1 MKSNKL
7 ALAAL
12 VLWVAT
18 VAVFAWFFV
27 RGNTVPGSD
36 GRSAIVLAP
45 AERGLILAEMRG
57 LLAEVHN
64 ILDAI
69 NRNDR
74 QQIAASARH
83 VGTAYAAD
91 VNPAI
96 MAKLPL
102 PFKQL
107 GMSVHHDMD
116 DLAAA
121 ADSGKPVAELQAMLT
136 ATMSKCVSCHAAWEL
151 KPSE

>member
-1 MKSNKL
+1 MKSNKI

-12 VLWVAT
+12 MLWLAT

-36 GRSAIVLAP
+36 NRSAIVLAP
-45 AERGLILAEMRG
+45 AERALILGEMRG
-57 LLAEVHN
+57 LLAGVHD

-74 QQIAASARH
+74 KQIAASARH
-83 VGTAYAAD
+83 VGTANAAD

-102 PFKQL
+102 SFKQL

-121 ADSGKPVAELQAMLT
+121 ADNGKPVGELQAMLT
-136 ATMSKCVSCHAAWEL
+136 ATMAKCVSCHGAWEL
-151 KPSE
+151 KASE